1 MALFQGLVFLILG
14 IGLLA
19 VDYQS
24 LSTGW
29 LPCGPKGL
37 SGRLEF
43 RKNQQPLLFWLVFVL
58 YAGAGMALTIFALR
72 LVVGITTPLP
82 LR

>member
-29 LPCGPKGL
+29 LPGGPKGL